1 MERGIRV
8 QDPKLIEEAIHL
20 FSLYG
25 LEGAG
30 IRQIAQAA
38 NRPMSTITYQFGG
51 KHGLYL
57 ACAQHI
63 VDKIGGITARIIDQ
77 ELPDEAVEARAQ
89 LASIASAMLDVMGRD
104 DVASISRFITREQ
117 QEPTEAFEILY
128 HGFIGP
134 VLDRMV
140 ALFEIVAGDTQVDEA
155 AARLRALTV
164 MGQVEAVRL
173 ARAVVLRLSQWD
185 DIGVSQLAAI
195 KAVILGNINSMCDQI
210 KSGRAK

>member
-1 MERGIRV
+1 MEGGRKV
-8 QDPKLIEEAIHL
+8 QDPKLIEEAMRL

-38 NRPMSTITYQFGG
+38 GRPMSTITYQFGG
-51 KHGLYL
+51 KHGLYI

-63 VDKIGGITARIIDQ
+63 VDTIGGIIAPIIDQ
-77 ELPDEAVEARAQ
+77 ELPSDAIEGRAQ
-89 LASIASAMLDVMGRD
+89 LALIAIAMLDVMARD

-128 HGFIGP
+128 RGFMGP

-140 ALFEIVAGDTQVDEA
+140 TLFQVVAGDSHLDES
-155 AARLRALTV
+155 AARLHVLTV
-164 MGQVEAVRL
+164 MAQVEAVRL
-173 ARAVVLRLSQWD
+173 ARAVVLRLNQWD
-185 DIGVSQLAAI
+185 DIGVPQLVAI
-195 KAVILGNINSMCDQI
+195 EAVILNNLRAMCDQI
-210 KSGRAK
+210 ECGKAN

>member
-1 MERGIRV
+1 MMEHGKRV
-8 QDPKLIEEAIHL
+8 QDPKLIEEAMRL
-20 FSLYG
+20 FSFYG

-38 NRPMSTITYQFGG
+38 DRPMSTITYQFGG

-63 VDKIGGITARIIDQ
+63 VDTIVGKIAPIINQ
-77 ELPDEAVEARAQ
+77 ELPNGAIEARAQ
-89 LASIASAMLDVMGRD
+89 LALIACAMLDVMAHD

-117 QEPTEAFEILY
+117 QEPTEAFDILY
-128 HGFIGP
+128 RGFMGP

-140 ALFEIVAGDTQVDEA
+140 ALFQIVAGDSQAHEA
-155 AARLRALTV
+155 AQLRALTV

-173 ARAVVLRLSQWD
+173 ARAVVLRLNQWD
-185 DIGVSQLAAI
+185 DIGVTELAAI
-195 KAVILGNINSMCDQI
+195 EAVILTNLSAMCDHI
-210 KSGRAK
+210 EDGRTN